1 MDSSLHNSDHCYHR
15 RKYHHHYCL
24 LEIEIRSKK
33 NCILAV
39 FTSTSIL
46 KLNSTEESPASTIAR
61 FLRMDVFSGTASLTT
76 LLFIAGERF
85 LAIAFPFLHKVI
97 TTRFYMKC
105 IAVVWITSF
114 LMTGI
119 IFSSGIFPT
128 SFCRTISRGILGYF
142 TIVCLIAI
150 SALYTAIWVVFRKVN
165 VRIPRNRRD
174 QNKRL
179 AKTLAIVTLTSL
191 IGWIPLSVHTVT
203 PFSKIDG
210 NCFLSGPRIIAPFLQ
225 MANSVINPLVYC
237 YRMSEFRAVL
247 KQNFPTCRNSN
258 GRFRGS
264 YECT

>member
-1 MDSSLHNSDHCYHR
+1 M
-15 RKYHHHYCL
+15 
-24 LEIEIRSKK
+24 
-33 NCILAV
+33 
-39 FTSTSIL
+39 
-46 KLNSTEESPASTIAR
+46 
-61 FLRMDVFSGTASLTT
+61 
-76 LLFIAGERF
+76 
-85 LAIAFPFLHKVI
+85 
-97 TTRFYMKC
+97 
-105 IAVVWITSF
+105 VWITSF

-150 SALYTAIWVVFRKVN
+150 STLYTAIWVVSRKVN

-191 IGWIPLSVHTVT
+191 IGRIPLSVHTVT

-247 KQNFPTCRNSN
+247 KQNFPTCRNSI

>member
-1 MDSSLHNSDHCYHR
+1 MCISSEFFAWTALFITVTIAIIGGNIITIIVFWKLRSVLKRTY
-15 RKYHHHYCL
+15 YL
-24 LEIEIRSKK
+24 LINLAIADL
-33 NCILAV
+33 IVGFGGAV
-39 FTSTSIL
+39 FTSTSVL

-225 MANSVINPLVYC
+225 MANSVIIH
-237 YRMSEFRAVL
+237 
-247 KQNFPTCRNSN
+247 
-258 GRFRGS
+258 
-264 YECT
+264 